1 MITLQAIQYEKL
13 NSPKLFKR
21 KYRFHLGEF
30 SNTSFAVSEAERVKK
45 PLSNMAHRFSCGN
58 HTLLQTSEAKH
69 AVTLFQTKLAQSGT
83 AEQGHSAFKCY
94 PDGNLIGNR
103 AFAAQPLT
111 PPYFDQLILNRT
123 CAREHVAESM
133 LLVVQIK
140 CVLSEGVERYFC
152 PNPIF

>member
-1 MITLQAIQYEKL
+1 MMLKAFQIKNNNNNDITQVAF
-13 NSPKLFKR
+13 P
-21 KYRFHLGEF
+21 
-30 SNTSFAVSEAERVKK
+30 
-45 PLSNMAHRFSCGN
+45 
-58 HTLLQTSEAKH
+58 
-69 AVTLFQTKLAQSGT
+69 QSGSSSAWGT
-83 AEQGHSAFKCY
+83 NSFTSLSKDGHGAFKCY

-103 AFAAQPLT
+103 TFAAQPLM

>member
-1 MITLQAIQYEKL
+1 MRMAIV
-13 NSPKLFKR
+13 
-21 KYRFHLGEF
+21 
-30 SNTSFAVSEAERVKK
+30 FAGMSSL
-45 PLSNMAHRFSCGN
+45 LSHG
-58 HTLLQTSEAKH
+58 
-69 AVTLFQTKLAQSGT
+69 
-83 AEQGHSAFKCY
+83 AFKCY